1 MRKFSD
7 IIGQKAIIEHL
18 YNALRTGSISH
29 AYILS
34 GDAGSGR
41 KTIASIFAAAL
52 QCEDLQ
58 EEETEEPDQPAIG
71 TAAAGGKTSAG
82 AIGTAAAGGKTSAGA
97 IGTAAAGGK
106 AAAGTA
112 RQPAP
117 RMRKRK
123 LLEPC
128 GRCLSCIQAQS
139 GNQPDI
145 ITVSHEKPNSIGVGE
160 IRRMRADLQIK
171 PYSNARKVY
180 IIPDAE
186 KLTVPAQNALLKT
199 LEEPPEYA
207 VIILIANGL
216 SAFLPTILSRCVV
229 LQTRAV
235 EEAQIARFLQREKEL
250 PEDQAMILAR
260 FAGGNP
266 GQALLLTDDKEFLE
280 LRDRTVDFLAHLSRA
295 DAVRISEF
303 SSDIDAGRRDEVLSF
318 VLMWFRDVLLYHS
331 MQNSENLIFQEDIQ
345 YIIEAAGMLG
355 YERLGRILDEIDTA
369 SRRLRSNVAADSVFE
384 IMFLKIRQQYRRR
397 A

>member
-58 EEETEEPDQPAIG
+58 EEETEEPEQPAIG

-82 AIGTAAAGGKTSAGA
+82 AIGTAG
-97 IGTAAAGGK
+97 AGGK
-106 AAAGTA
+106 AAPGAPGAG

-180 IIPDAE
+180 IVPDAE
-186 KLTVPAQNALLKT
+186 KLTIPAQNALLKT

-207 VIILIANGL
+207 AIILIANGL

-280 LRDRTVDFLAHLSRA
+280 LRDKTVDFLAHLSRA

-303 SSDIDAGRRDEVLSF
+303 ASDIDAGRRDEVLSF

-331 MQNSENLIFQEDIQ
+331 TQNSENLIFQEDIQ

>member
-58 EEETEEPDQPAIG
+58 EEETEEPEQPAIG

-82 AIGTAAAGGKTSAGA
+82 AIGTAG
-97 IGTAAAGGK
+97 AGGK
-106 AAAGTA
+106 AAPGAPGAG

-180 IIPDAE
+180 IVPDAE
-186 KLTVPAQNALLKT
+186 KLTIPAQNALLKT

-280 LRDRTVDFLAHLSRA
+280 LRDKTVDFLAHLSRA

-303 SSDIDAGRRDEVLSF
+303 ASDIDAGRRDEVLSF

-331 MQNSENLIFQEDIQ
+331 TQNSENLIFQEDIQ

-355 YERLGRILDEIDTA
+355 FERLGRILDEIDTA

>member
-82 AIGTAAAGGKTSAGA
+82 AIGTAAAGGK
-97 IGTAAAGGK
+97 

-112 RQPAP
+112 RHPAP
-117 RMRKRK
+117 RIRKRK

-180 IIPDAE
+180 IVPDAE

-280 LRDRTVDFLAHLSRA
+280 LRDKTVDFLAHLSRA

-303 SSDIDAGRRDEVLSF
+303 ASDIDAGRRDEVLSF

-331 MQNSENLIFQEDIQ
+331 TQNSENLIFQEDIQ

>member
-58 EEETEEPDQPAIG
+58 EEETEEPEQPAIG

-82 AIGTAAAGGKTSAGA
+82 AIGTAG
-97 IGTAAAGGK
+97 AGGK
-106 AAAGTA
+106 AAPGAPGAG

-180 IIPDAE
+180 IVPDAE
-186 KLTVPAQNALLKT
+186 KLTIPAQNALLKT

-280 LRDRTVDFLAHLSRA
+280 LRDKTVDFLAHLSRA

-303 SSDIDAGRRDEVLSF
+303 ASDIDAGRRDEVLSF

-331 MQNSENLIFQEDIQ
+331 TQNSENLIFQEDIQ

>member
-58 EEETEEPDQPAIG
+58 EEETEEPEQPAIG
-71 TAAAGGKTSAG
+71 TAAAGGKAFAG
-82 AIGTAAAGGKTSAGA
+82 AA
-97 IGTAAAGGK
+97 GTAAAGGK

-117 RMRKRK
+117 RMRKRR

-331 MQNSENLIFQEDIQ
+331 TQNSENLIFQEDIQ

-369 SRRLRSNVAADSVFE
+369 SRRLRSNVAADAVFE

>member
-1 MRKFSD
+1 MSAERRGAGMRKFSD

-58 EEETEEPDQPAIG
+58 EEETEEPEQPAIG

-82 AIGTAAAGGKTSAGA
+82 AIGTAG
-97 IGTAAAGGK
+97 AGGK
-106 AAAGTA
+106 AAPGAPGAG
-112 RQPAP
+112 RHPAP

-180 IIPDAE
+180 IVPDAE
-186 KLTVPAQNALLKT
+186 KLTIPAQNALLKT

-229 LQTRAV
+229 LQTQAV

-280 LRDRTVDFLAHLSRA
+280 LRDKTVDFLAHLSRA

-303 SSDIDAGRRDEVLSF
+303 ASDIDAGRRDEVLSF

-331 MQNSENLIFQEDIQ
+331 TQNSENLIFQEDIQ

-355 YERLGRILDEIDTA
+355 YDRLGRILDEIDTA
-369 SRRLRSNVAADSVFE
+369 SRRLRSNVAADAVFE